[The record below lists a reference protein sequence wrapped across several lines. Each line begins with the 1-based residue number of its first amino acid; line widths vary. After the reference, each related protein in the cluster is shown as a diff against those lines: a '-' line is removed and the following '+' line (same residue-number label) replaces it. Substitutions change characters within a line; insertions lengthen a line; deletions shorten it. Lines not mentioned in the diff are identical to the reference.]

1 MPLQNYIYLAGIGL
15 SVILAA
21 LLLRESNRSA
31 SKLPETWRKTQSFKK
46 FRLSVC
52 FLMIYLFLNLVS
64 ELVAIYL
71 ALHHTYNNFIY
82 SIGLTIY
89 FPFFLSFLYLYT
101 NKNWKKFAYL
111 ILYVTLVGYF
121 IWGGYYHP
129 LCVISVNCYLII
141 NGIFFISCLLHLTD
155 LLMNPKSDHFKFQL
169 KINLI
174 YLVFSL
180 LANIASTHWKY
191 ENQNNIYPDFAF
203 QLQFFSAVVLYY
215 VISFFLLLE
224 IIKLRRKHVKN
235 A

>member
-1 MPLQNYIYLAGIGL
+1 MPLQYHIYLAGIGL

-21 LLLRESNRSA
+21 LLLRESSKSA
-31 SKLPETWRKTQSFKK
+31 SKLPETWRKNRPLKK
-46 FRLSVC
+46 FHLSVW
-52 FLMIYLFLNLVS
+52 LLAIYLFLNLLS
-64 ELVAIYL
+64 ELIATYL

-101 NKNWKKFAYL
+101 NKNWKKFAYF
-111 ILYVTLVGYF
+111 ILYATLVGYF
-121 IWGGYYHP
+121 VWGGYYHP
-129 LCVISVNCYLII
+129 LCVISVNYYLII

-155 LLMNPKSDHFKFQL
+155 LLMNPKSDYFKFQL

-174 YLVFSL
+174 YLIFSL

-191 ENQNNIYPDFAF
+191 ENQNNIYSDFAF

-224 IIKLRRKHVKN
+224 IIKLRRKQLKN